1 MPTEN
6 PNLDSVRD
14 IRKGP
19 KKQLIDTFNQTNLDT
34 QDNAPEGGPNRTN
47 AYNRLGTVGS
57 DGTYTLQNA
66 STSPLSPTPGG
77 VPLKN
82 REKQDVTQSL
92 NAYTPSNTYMES
104 IIKYRDEANNKLI

>member
-34 QDNAPEGGPNRTN
+34 QILVMGD
-47 AYNRLGTVGS
+47 
-57 DGTYTLQNA
+57 
-66 STSPLSPTPGG
+66 
-77 VPLKN
+77 LKN
-82 REKQDVTQSL
+82 LTG
-92 NAYTPSNTYMES
+92 SNDSHKGYLSTT
-104 IIKYRDEANNKLI
+104 ILIYYYHYYFI